1 MESNLLGDNISA
13 TVPIKI
19 KERMD
24 MEINMKLAKLHARI
38 KERPIGVIV
47 VIAIYCFMVGAG
59 IGASL

>member
-1 MESNLLGDNISA
+1 
-13 TVPIKI
+13 
-19 KERMD
+19 